1 MASSARRVTTAA
13 LFGALCFTVLGIAL
27 MSRDAAMAAETDELK
42 TAGGLT
48 VYLGVV
54 PAEIVKG
61 PPTHVLLSKGPHEYD
76 IMSKS
81 PHDYQ
86 IVAAIFDA
94 ASGERVSHVIV
105 TAEVF
110 GLGLSGSKKQ
120 LEPMQIAG
128 TTTYGGFFDL
138 PGSDLYT
145 VKLTVERSGTDPAVL
160 RIQVRSPLIDSAH
173 VFEPVVFLSS
183 RAPTRSA
190 LFSSSVIS
198 LSVPSNNAIRGGG
211 IGDIHRVDAYQCM

>member
-27 MSRDAAMAAETDELK
+27 MSRDAAMAAETDESK

-145 VKLTVERSGTDPAVL
+145 VKLTVERSGTNAAVL
-160 RIQVRSPLIDSAH
+160 QFKYD
-173 VFEPVVFLSS
+173 
-183 RAPTRSA
+183 
-190 LFSSSVIS
+190 
-198 LSVPSNNAIRGGG
+198 
-211 IGDIHRVDAYQCM
+211 HRR

>member
-1 MASSARRVTTAA
+1 MARRVTAAA
-13 LFGALCFTVLGIAL
+13 LFGALCFAALGIAL
-27 MSRDAAMAAETDELK
+27 MSRDAAWAAETDQSK

-61 PPTHVLLSKGPHEYD
+61 PPTHVLLSKGPHEYR
-76 IMSKS
+76 ISSKS

-94 ASGERVSHVIV
+94 TSGERVSNVVV
-105 TAEVF
+105 TAEMS

-128 TTTYGGFFDL
+128 TATYGGFFDL

-145 VKLTVERSGTDPAVL
+145 LKLTVERSGMNPAVL
-160 RIQVRSPLIDSAH
+160 QFKYD
-173 VFEPVVFLSS
+173 
-183 RAPTRSA
+183 
-190 LFSSSVIS
+190 
-198 LSVPSNNAIRGGG
+198 
-211 IGDIHRVDAYQCM
+211 HRR

>member
-1 MASSARRVTTAA
+1 MGSRVRGVTAA
-13 LFGALCFTVLGIAL
+13 ALCGALCFTVSGIAL
-27 MSRDAAMAAETDELK
+27 MSRDAAMAAETDQSK

-61 PPTHVLLSKGPHEYD
+61 PPTHVLLSKGPHEYQVS
-76 IMSKS
+76 SKS

-86 IVAAIFDA
+86 IIAAIFDA
-94 ASGERVSHVIV
+94 AGERLSNVVV
-105 TAEVF
+105 TAEVS

-128 TTTYGGFFDL
+128 TATYGGFFDL

-145 VKLTVERSGTDPAVL
+145 LNLTVERSGTNPAVL
-160 RIQVRSPLIDSAH
+160 QFKYD
-173 VFEPVVFLSS
+173 
-183 RAPTRSA
+183 
-190 LFSSSVIS
+190 
-198 LSVPSNNAIRGGG
+198 
-211 IGDIHRVDAYQCM
+211 HRR

>member
-1 MASSARRVTTAA
+1 MGSRIRWVVAAA
-13 LFGALCFTVLGIAL
+13 LFGALYFNVAGIAL
-27 MSRDAAMAAETDELK
+27 TSRDAAMAAEKETDQSE

-61 PPTHVLLSKGPHEYD
+61 PPTHILLSKGPHEYQVS
-76 IMSKS
+76 SKS

-86 IVAAIFDA
+86 MIAAIFDA
-94 ASGERVSHVIV
+94 ASGERVSNVVV
-105 TAEVF
+105 TAEVS

-128 TTTYGGFFDL
+128 TATYGGFFEL

-145 VKLTVERSGTDPAVL
+145 LTLTVERSGTNLAVL
-160 RIQVRSPLIDSAH
+160 QFKYD
-173 VFEPVVFLSS
+173 
-183 RAPTRSA
+183 
-190 LFSSSVIS
+190 
-198 LSVPSNNAIRGGG
+198 
-211 IGDIHRVDAYQCM
+211 HR